1 MSKYK
6 NRIQLIF
13 AGDGDYKS
21 SIERDA
27 CELINQP
34 IIRTYSRPKLLE
46 VIATCDLY
54 VHAANEET
62 EGIACLEAATCGL
75 VPIINNSPNSAA
87 PAYAIDEKNLFNY
100 NEAADLAEK
109 IDYWL
114 DHPKE
119 RNERSLEYLDFTKKY
134 SLAESMSAMEKMFKL
149 VIYKQ

>member
-1 MSKYK
+1 MFMLQTKKLRALPASK
-6 NRIQLIF
+6 RPHADLI
-13 AGDGDYKS
+13 
-21 SIERDA
+21 
-27 CELINQP
+27 
-34 IIRTYSRPKLLE
+34 
-46 VIATCDLY
+46 
-54 VHAANEET
+54 
-62 EGIACLEAATCGL
+62 
-75 VPIINNSPNSAA
+75 PIINNSPNSAA

-100 NEAADLAEK
+100 NDAADLAEK